1 MFITID
7 GAEQK
12 LALSAKSDDK
22 YAPRNTGVYDVWL
35 KAYDGP

>member
-1 MFITID
+1 MFITVD

-12 LALSAKSDDK
+12 LALTANPQDK
-22 YAPRNTGVYDVWL
+22 YAPRNTGVYDVYL